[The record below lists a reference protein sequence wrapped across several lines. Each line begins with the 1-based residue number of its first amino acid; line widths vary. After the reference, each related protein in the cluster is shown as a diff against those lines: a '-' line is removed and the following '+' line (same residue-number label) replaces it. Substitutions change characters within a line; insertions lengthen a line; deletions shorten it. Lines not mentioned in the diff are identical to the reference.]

1 MKNILVTGG
10 AGFIGSSLV
19 NSLVKKN
26 CKVIVID
33 NLSTGNK
40 FVINNKVSFYK
51 VDLNNK
57 RKVEKIF
64 YKNNISTV
72 FHFAASL
79 NIKESMKNPTKYIIN
94 NISNTRI
101 LVKIC
106 KKYKVKNFIF
116 SSTCSV
122 YGSSNKKKNENS
134 KKNPLSVYAKTKLAG
149 EQIIKKIFF
158 RSLTKYAIL
167 RYYNV
172 VGANLKDK
180 IGEFY
185 NHDHIFKNY
194 SFQFIQKN
202 SRYIIYGNNYNTF
215 DGTCI
220 RDYIHIKDLNNIHIK
235 VLQYLEKKKKNL
247 VINCGNGKTYSVF
260 QIYKAF
266 SNLQKKSLLIIKKKR
281 PGDPAIA
288 IADVNKLKKL
298 FKFDLRYSK
307 LSMMVKDSIAW
318 EKYMKNNK
326 FVK

>member
-26 CKVIVID
+26 YKVIVID

-40 FVINNKVSFYK
+40 FLINKKANFYK
-51 VDLNNK
+51 VDLSNK

-64 YKNNISTV
+64 CNNNISTV

-79 NIKESMKNPTKYIIN
+79 NIKESLQNPKKYIIN
-94 NISNTRI
+94 NILNTKI

-106 KKYKVKNFIF
+106 KKYKVKNFVF

-122 YGSSNKKKNENS
+122 YGSSGKKKRENS
-134 KKNPLSVYAKTKLAG
+134 KKNPLSIYAKTKLEG

-158 RSLTKYAIL
+158 RTITKYAIL

-180 IGEFY
+180 IGEFH

-194 SFQFIQKN
+194 SLQFIKKK
-202 SRYIIYGNNYNTF
+202 SRYTIYGNNYNTF

-220 RDYIHIKDLNNIHIK
+220 RDYIHINDLNNIHLKI
-235 VLQYLEKKKKNL
+235 LQYLKKKKKNL
-247 VINCGNGKTYSVF
+247 VMNCGNGKTYSVL

-266 SNLQKKSLLIIKKKR
+266 SNLQKKSVLIIKKKR

-288 IADVNKLKKL
+288 IANIDKLKKFL
-298 FKFDLRYSK
+298 KFNLRYSK

-318 EKYMKNNK
+318 EKYIKKNK